1 MKYPQQLELRFTV
14 PREATPEE
22 AEQWFEDHLKP
33 QAEASLKYVVYASL
47 IQLGCLVF
55 MLSTMALIDKIV

>member
-1 MKYPQQLELRFTV
+1 MKYPQQLELRFNV

-33 QAEASLKYVVYASL
+33 QAEASVCSVCFIDPIRMSSIHVKYY
-47 IQLGCLVF
+47 G
-55 MLSTMALIDKIV
+55 TN